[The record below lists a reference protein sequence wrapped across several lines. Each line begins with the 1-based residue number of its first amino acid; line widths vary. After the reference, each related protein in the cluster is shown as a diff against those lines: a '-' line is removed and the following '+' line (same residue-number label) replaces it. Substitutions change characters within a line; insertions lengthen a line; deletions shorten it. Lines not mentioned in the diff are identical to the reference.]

1 MPTRSCRDRTTT
13 RASNCSIPP
22 TSPTLSVFS
31 THPRARLF
39 QRTQRTQRTRRT
51 AGVASLLTAGFV
63 AALSLAVALPVSAR
77 TNVPRSCADCRFI
90 RSESGF
96 LTCIERCLAG
106 DVWCGEDRMTL
117 ARWEGW
123 KFNQS
128 RSVARRESENDFEA
142 LFGERRHG
150 VLEVKLH
157 NGKPAVA
164 FAIPELVFPLHD
176 PTVTVRVEGE
186 KTRTYRGE
194 RWSDDI
200 LIVTDPELVRAFR
213 RGCRVRVST
222 IPFGHERVDLQFDLA
237 GFRDAADVVFGG
249 KAP

>member
-1 MPTRSCRDRTTT
+1 MPREFRRDPLPTHRTSYHSRPSTPSEV
-13 RASNCSIPP
+13 RRLSR
-22 TSPTLSVFS
+22 TL
-31 THPRARLF
+31 
-39 QRTQRTQRTRRT
+39 
-51 AGVASLLTAGFV
+51 GSLLVTGLLAG
-63 AALSLAVALPVSAR
+63 AAVGMIEPAVARTPV
-77 TNVPRSCADCRFI
+77 PQSCADCRFI

-106 DVWCGEDRMTL
+106 DVWCGEDGMTR

-123 KFNQS
+123 KFNNA
-128 RSVARRESENDFEA
+128 RTVARRESENDFEA
-142 LFGERRHG
+142 LFGEHRRG

-222 IPFGHERVDLQFDLA
+222 VPFGHERVDLQFDLA

>member
-13 RASNCSIPP
+13 RASNCSIHP

-31 THPRARLF
+31 THPRVRLF
-39 QRTQRTQRTRRT
+39 KRTRRT
-51 AGVASLLTAGFV
+51 AGVASLLTAGLV
-63 AALSLAVALPVSAR
+63 AALSLAVALPASAR
-77 TNVPRSCADCRFI
+77 TSVPRSCVDCRFI

-106 DVWCGEDRMTL
+106 DVWCGEDGMTR

-123 KFNQS
+123 KFNKT
-128 RSVARRESENDFEA
+128 RTVARRESENDFDA
-142 LFGERRHG
+142 FFGERRHG

-157 NGKPAVA
+157 NGTPAVA
-164 FAIPELVFPLHD
+164 FAIPDLVFPLHN
-176 PTVTVRVEGE
+176 PTVTVKVEGE

-194 RWSDDI
+194 RWSDHI
-200 LIVTDPELVRAFR
+200 LIVTDPELVRAFE

-222 IPFGHERVDLQFDLA
+222 VPFGHDRVDLRFDLA
-237 GFRDAADVVFGG
+237 GFRDAADVVYGE